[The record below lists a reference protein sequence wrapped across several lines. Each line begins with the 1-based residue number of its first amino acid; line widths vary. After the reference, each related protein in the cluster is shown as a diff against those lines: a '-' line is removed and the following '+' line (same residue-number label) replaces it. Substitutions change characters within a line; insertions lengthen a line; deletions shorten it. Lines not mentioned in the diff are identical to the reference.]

1 MMADSEL
8 FDIRSDR
15 RDGPR
20 HFVAENGWH
29 RNDIVRGEQQVGM
42 AQPGRAHIDQHFA
55 SNRSCDLK
63 VLQIEPV
70 PQRVND
76 HCLHAGACSFP

>member
-29 RNDIVRGEQQVGM
+29 RNDIVRGE
-42 AQPGRAHIDQHFA
+42 
-55 SNRSCDLK
+55 
-63 VLQIEPV
+63 
-70 PQRVND
+70 
-76 HCLHAGACSFP
+76 